1 MNNISNQF
9 KNLCE
14 TSVALTQARAAHSAS
29 TQQLFSTVGPIL
41 REHQE
46 VIGELFD
53 NGGFKDRYVEQFG
66 TIQGNQ
72 LQSIGAD
79 ESHLRVHVNDY
90 FRGECE
96 TSTFMLPRKYL
107 TRDPAEQLAADIA
120 YYRAVF
126 NRMAS
131 WREQREIRENH
142 ERDLQEFARLS
153 ALLGNDSVSA
163 KTLGAA
169 APRL

>member
-1 MNNISNQF
+1 MDKIAEQF

-14 TSVALTQARAAHSAS
+14 TSGALTQARSAHQAS
-29 TQQLFSTVGPIL
+29 TQQLFATVGPIM
-41 REHQE
+41 REHQK

-53 NGGFKDRYVEQFG
+53 DAGFHERYVEQFG
-66 TIQGNQ
+66 TIQGSQ

-79 ESHLRVHVNDY
+79 ESHLKAHVNDY

-96 TSTFMLPRKYL
+96 TYTFLLPRKYL
-107 TRDPAEQLAADIA
+107 NGDPAEQLSADIA

-126 NRMAS
+126 NRLAS
-131 WREQREIRENH
+131 WREQREARENH

-153 ALLGNDSVSA
+153 ELLGKGSAERQAGGTSVT
-163 KTLGAA
+163 TL
-169 APRL
+169 